1 MGFRIIVEKTSL
13 VSRKFDAWP
22 KTVLLSS
29 LWFRETQGLDTA
41 DLAEELK
48 PHLSVGGTIQ

>member
-29 LWFRETQGLDTA
+29 LWFREIQA